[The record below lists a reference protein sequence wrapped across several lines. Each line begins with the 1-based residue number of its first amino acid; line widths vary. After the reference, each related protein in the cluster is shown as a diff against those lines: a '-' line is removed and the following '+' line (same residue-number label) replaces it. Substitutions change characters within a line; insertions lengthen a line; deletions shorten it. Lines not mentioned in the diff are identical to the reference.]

1 MPAFFNARN
10 ARARLITVRYGTVSA
25 APLAAFAAAAVNPAA
40 RRRGAITHA
49 RPRHRPP
56 ADTRRGYADR
66 SRHQARAV
74 RAGLQWY
81 QAASPANARASP
93 PSRAQQRP
101 DGASLR
107 SARLIGMRPRQSG
120 AHSRTRQDAKTRASA
135 HPAAPGRTTLH

>member
-1 MPAFFNARN
+1 MSNKEVVASSAVPITCMPAFFNARN

-25 APLAAFAAAAVNPAA
+25 APLAAFAAAAVNP
-40 RRRGAITHA
+40 
-49 RPRHRPP
+49 
-56 ADTRRGYADR
+56 DTRRGYADR